1 MFNLAKNISA
11 VRAEIH
17 RAAQAAGRNANTVML
32 LAVSKGQPVEAIAAA
47 VAAGI
52 RDFGENQVQEAL
64 KKMAALSQERLRWHF
79 IGPVQSNK
87 TRAIAEHFDWLH
99 SLDRLS
105 IAERLARQ
113 RPRGMA
119 PLDVCLQVNID
130 REATKAGVDPDQL
143 EVLARDV
150 VALPN
155 LRLRGLMVIPRPRA
169 GMAQR
174 QPFRELASLLA
185 RLHATSPRF
194 AGLDTLSMGMS
205 ADLDAAI
212 AEGAT
217 VVRVGRAIFGPRP
230 DPQPHS

>member
-11 VRAEIH
+11 VRAEIQG
-17 RAAQAAGRNANTVML
+17 AAQAVDRNANAVML

-47 VAAGI
+47 VAAGV
-52 RDFGENQVQEAL
+52 RDFGENQIQEAL
-64 KKMAALSQERLRWHF
+64 QKMAALSQERLRWHF
-79 IGPVQSNK
+79 IGAVQSNK

-130 REATKAGVDPDQL
+130 REATKAGVDPDEL
-143 EVLARDV
+143 EVLARGV

-155 LRLRGLMVIPRPRA
+155 LRLRGLMVIPRPRVGA
-169 GMAQR
+169 ER
-174 QPFRELASLLA
+174 HLPFRELASLLA
-185 RLHATSPRF
+185 RLRATSPRF

-217 VVRVGRAIFGPRP
+217 IVRIGRAIFGPRP